1 MLRTWKKTLAFP
13 AALLIVAAACGGS
26 GGDTDDTTRETS
38 ADYFNNLQRELDEYA
53 KGISSQAY
61 RYELILT
68 LPDDVRTDAMRL
80 WLNDAPKPYANA
92 RDSLSRL
99 SPPKDAADS
108 HSAMVGGIDGMYR
121 FVESMTIGM
130 DPASLLEE
138 PALREALSDPEFA
151 VFGQRFR
158 NACLDVQ
165 VIADQSRPGIRLK
178 CEMS

>member
-26 GGDTDDTTRETS
+26 GGDTDDTTREIS
-38 ADYFNNLQRELDEYA
+38 ADYFNNLQRELEEYA
-53 KGISSQAY
+53 KAISSQAY

-68 LPDDVRTDAMRL
+68 VPNDVRTDAMRL
-80 WLNDAPKPYANA
+80 WLNDAPEPYANA

-99 SPPKDAADS
+99 SPPENAADS

-121 FVESMTIGM
+121 FVESLKAGA
-130 DPASLLEE
+130 DPASLLRED
-138 PALREALSDPEFA
+138 ALGEALNDPGFT

-158 NACLDVQ
+158 NACFDLQ
-165 VIADQSRPGIRLK
+165 VLADLSRPEITLK
-178 CEMS
+178 CEVS